1 MYKLCFY
8 LPESHLDVVKQA
20 VFA

>member
-8 LPESHLDVVKQA
+8 WKNKMP
-20 VFA
+20 